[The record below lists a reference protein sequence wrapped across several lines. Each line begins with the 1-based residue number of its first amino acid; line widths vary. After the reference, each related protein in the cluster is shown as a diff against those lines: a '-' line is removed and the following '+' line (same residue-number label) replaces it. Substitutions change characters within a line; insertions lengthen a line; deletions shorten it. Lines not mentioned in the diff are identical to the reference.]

1 MDKAWTVRILRDHAR
16 GFDDYKASITK
27 KEDLVALLTRHG
39 LDLSR
44 PPSSAPPVVDKAWN
58 IKLLRER
65 ARAFDDYRASI
76 TKKGDLVAL
85 LKKHGVDLSVPPESA
100 EEAPLHLRTVPA
112 LLVIAKRRD
121 GFKKAIH
128 ARNKATLLQFLGA
141 VAAPAPPQGQNE
153 PESIQEI
160 RRKINEKIYKRGDVL
175 KIARS
180 IGWPNAK
187 GRIDELVAFIEKTP
201 REATGG
207 SPHQWPIVDL
217 ESVSR
222 LSIPQIKDILRR
234 HEITEALPT
243 KKADLLKLF
252 TKKRCG
258 PSDLTACDKKE
269 VCDTRNKLCRDDL
282 GATKSTRLVEYIFQ
296 GRRFWGSQDIIDE
309 IKKAVVAHEEEAAP
323 IEQSTG
329 VEETKESGPPRRALS
344 PVRVSNIIEDEN
356 LHLDAV
362 REAIRRTMHMANA
375 TGTFVGAGPP
385 APDVRIDHP
394 VSLERPFIQPSTR
407 LVIDDNAEAI

>member
-1 MDKAWTVRILRDHAR
+1 MDKAWTVSILRDHAR
-16 GFDDYKASITK
+16 GYDDYKASITK
-27 KEDLVALLTRHG
+27 KEDLAALLRRHG
-39 LDLSR
+39 LDLSK
-44 PPSSAPPVVDKAWN
+44 PPSGAPSVVHKGWN
-58 IKLLRER
+58 IRLLRER
-65 ARAFDDYRASI
+65 ARAFDDYKASI
-76 TKKGDLVAL
+76 TKKNDLVAL
-85 LKKHGVDLSVPPESA
+85 IRGHGVDLSVAPESV
-100 EEAPLHLRTVPA
+100 EETPLHLRTVPA
-112 LLVIAKRRD
+112 LLAIARLRE

-128 ARNKATLLQFLGA
+128 ARNKTTLLQFLGA
-141 VAAPAPPQGQNE
+141 AATAPAQQKEE

-160 RRKINEKIYKRGDVL
+160 RRKVNEKVYKRGDVL
-175 KIARS
+175 RIARS

-187 GRIDELVAFIEKTP
+187 GRIDELLEFIEKTP
-201 REATGG
+201 PAAAGA
-207 SPHQWPIVDL
+207 PPQWPIVDL

-296 GRRFWGSQDIIDE
+296 GRRFWGSQDIIEE
-309 IKKAVVAHEEEAAP
+309 IKKAVVAHEEEAP
-323 IEQSTG
+323 VEEESRGG
-329 VEETKESGPPRRALS
+329 VEETKESGPPRTRALS
-344 PVRVSNIIEDEN
+344 PVRVSNIIEDET

-362 REAIRRTMHMANA
+362 REAIRLIVEEGMRINKVCEA
-375 TGTFVGAGPP
+375 VGISYHCYNDWTHG
-385 APDVRIDHP
+385 
-394 VSLERPFIQPSTR
+394 
-407 LVIDDNAEAI
+407 